1 MGDLRHSVC
10 GSRPLNRDGRTDC
23 PYVDEIRTARFLG
36 DPLPVAHSVVLTLSS
51 TQQTWGLMD
60 AAAIG
65 RPRCFVTEP
74 LPDESPLWQLPTCYS
89 ARTPPGAP
97 NGWMKQMVTLFIE
110 NSRRDLAGAELLNA
124 DPPTGTADSQR

>member
-1 MGDLRHSVC
+1 MDQRRARSPIATSSRGGRGLHARERALAMGDLRHSVC

-97 NGWMKQMVTLFIE
+97 NGWM
-110 NSRRDLAGAELLNA
+110 N
-124 DPPTGTADSQR
+124 